1 MQQLAGVGPAGQQRV
16 VAKPVGVA
24 VGGPTLG
31 VAVDLAH
38 RRIDIDHQLLGARAG
53 AGGPGSGQQGLGDL
67 VELADVAEGERPQER
82 AQRGGGHHPMPEDL
96 LGAPGPQQAGV
107 VDGVAGGHHRVQ
119 QGQHL
124 AAGPVVAGS
133 VAEVDQF
140 VDDGLHPQAFGQG
153 CGQCQ
158 AGVGDRVVVIEGDDE
173 AAGGCATM
181 ALERCPPSWGSWLAR
196 NRHSPSSRALFIS
209 HHSPRHEA
217 WRWIQA
223 KRLRQ

>member
-1 MQQLAGVGPAGQQRV
+1 
-16 VAKPVGVA
+16 
-24 VGGPTLG
+24 
-31 VAVDLAH
+31 
-38 RRIDIDHQLLGARAG
+38 
-53 AGGPGSGQQGLGDL
+53 
-67 VELADVAEGERPQER
+67 
-82 AQRGGGHHPMPEDL
+82 MPEDL

-173 AAGGCATM
+173 GIGVCDDGIEQVPSELGFMAGSQ
-181 ALERCPPSWGSWLAR
+181 PPFSQLKGPFHITSQPA
-196 NRHSPSSRALFIS
+196 
-209 HHSPRHEA
+209 PRGVA
-217 WRWIQA
+217 VDPG
-223 KRLRQ
+223 